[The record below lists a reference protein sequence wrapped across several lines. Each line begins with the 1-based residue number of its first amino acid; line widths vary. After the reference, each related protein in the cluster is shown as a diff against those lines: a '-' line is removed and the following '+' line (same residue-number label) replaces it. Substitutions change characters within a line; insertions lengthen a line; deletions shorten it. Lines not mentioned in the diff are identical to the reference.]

1 MHCFKIPVRDNTSD
15 SQASKTS
22 EKAQTQSDSSN
33 DRQHTGLSNIL
44 KYKKKLGI
52 SKHGHKRVQRKPLS
66 VLSGDL
72 QPI

>member
-33 DRQHTGLSNIL
+33 DRQQAGLSNIL

-52 SKHGHKRVQRKPLS
+52 SSHKRAYRKPHS